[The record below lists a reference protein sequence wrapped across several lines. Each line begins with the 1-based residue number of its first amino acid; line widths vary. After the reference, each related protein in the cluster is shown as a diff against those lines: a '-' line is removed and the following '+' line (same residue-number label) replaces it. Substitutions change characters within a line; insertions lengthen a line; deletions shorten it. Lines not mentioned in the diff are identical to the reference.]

1 MAKPN
6 KEASPMNRALSA
18 VCLFLLTA
26 GTIRSAAQLQQVH
39 PFRDGTPGVT
49 GYRSEVLS
57 LVMIQENEFLR
68 LADAFPADK
77 YTWRPGPGV
86 KSVAEVFLHVSAAN
100 YNMYKLIG
108 APVPPVLDVAGMEE
122 STTDKAK
129 IIATLKAS
137 YAHAEKAI
145 TDMPDANLEKT
156 MPWLGGTITQ
166 RGVLLYIIPHIAEH
180 LGQAIAYARMNGV
193 VPPWSEDPPSKK

>member
-1 MAKPN
+1 MKLT
-6 KEASPMNRALSA
+6 LSA
-18 VCLFLLTA
+18 LCLFLFTA
-26 GTIRSAAQLQQVH
+26 GAIPAAAQLQQVH

-57 LVMIQENEFLR
+57 LVLIQENEFLR
-68 LADAFPADK
+68 LAEAFPAEK

-86 KSVAEVFLHVSAAN
+86 KSVAEVFLHVAAAN

-108 APVPPVLDVAGMEE
+108 ALVPAGLDVAGMEE
-122 STTDKAK
+122 STTDKAT

-137 YAHAEKAI
+137 YAHAKKAI
-145 TDMPDANLEKT
+145 TDMPDSNLEKT

-180 LGQAIAYARMNGV
+180 LGQAIAYARINGV
-193 VPPWSEDPPSKK
+193 VPPWSQDPPNKK

>member
-1 MAKPN
+1 MNRILLTLTWFALT
-6 KEASPMNRALSA
+6 ASPTLA
-18 VCLFLLTA
+18 V
-26 GTIRSAAQLQQVH
+26 AQLQQVH

-49 GYRSEVLS
+49 GYRSEVLA

-68 LADAFPADK
+68 LADAFPAEK
-77 YTWRPGPGV
+77 YTWRPAPGV

-100 YNMYKLIG
+100 YNMYKLVG
-108 APVPPVLDVAGMEE
+108 APFPAGLDVAGMEQ

-129 IIATLKAS
+129 VITTLRAS
-137 YAHAEKAI
+137 YAHAKKAI

-156 MPWLGGTITQ
+156 MDWLGGTITQ

-180 LGQAIAYARMNGV
+180 LGQAIAYARINGV
-193 VPPWSEDPPSKK
+193 VPPWSEDPPSK

>member
-1 MAKPN
+1 MKGIF
-6 KEASPMNRALSA
+6 STL
-18 VCLFLLTA
+18 CFFLLTGA
-26 GTIRSAAQLQQVH
+26 TVPLAAQLQQVH

-57 LVMIQENEFLR
+57 LVLIQENEFLR
-68 LADAFPADK
+68 LAQAFPADK

-100 YNMYKLIG
+100 YNMYKLVG
-108 APVPPVLDVAGMEE
+108 APVPPGLDVAGMEQ

-129 IIATLKAS
+129 IIAALKAS
-137 YAHAEKAI
+137 YAHAERAI
-145 TDMPDANLEKT
+145 TEMPDANLEKT

-180 LGQAIAYARMNGV
+180 LGQAIAYARINGV
-193 VPPWSEDPPSKK
+193 VPPWSEDPPNKK

>member
-1 MAKPN
+1 MKGIF
-6 KEASPMNRALSA
+6 STL
-18 VCLFLLTA
+18 CFFLLTSA
-26 GTIRSAAQLQQVH
+26 TVPLAAQLQQVH

-57 LVMIQENEFLR
+57 LVLIQENEFLR
-68 LADAFPADK
+68 LAQAFPADK

-100 YNMYKLIG
+100 YNMYKLVG
-108 APVPPVLDVAGMEE
+108 APVPPGLDVAGMEQ

-129 IIATLKAS
+129 IIAALKAS
-137 YAHAEKAI
+137 YAHAERAI
-145 TDMPDANLEKT
+145 TEMPDANLEKT

-180 LGQAIAYARMNGV
+180 LGQAIAYARINGV
-193 VPPWSEDPPSKK
+193 VPPWSEDPPNKK

>member
-1 MAKPN
+1 MK
-6 KEASPMNRALSA
+6 RALS
-18 VCLFLLTA
+18 VICLFVLTA
-26 GTIRSAAQLQQVH
+26 GTARLAAQLQQVH

-49 GYRSEVLS
+49 GYRSEVLA
-57 LVMIQENEFLR
+57 LVLIQENEFLR
-68 LADAFPADK
+68 LAEAFPADK
-77 YTWRPGPGV
+77 YTWRPAPGV

-100 YNMYKLIG
+100 YNMYKLVG
-108 APVPPVLDVAGMEE
+108 TPVPPGLDVAGMEL

-129 IIATLKAS
+129 IIAMLKTS

-166 RGVLLYIIPHIAEH
+166 RGVLLYIIPHIGEH
-180 LGQAIAYARMNGV
+180 LGQAVAYARINGV
-193 VPPWSEDPPSKK
+193 VPPWSEDPPTKK

>member
-1 MAKPN
+1 MT
-6 KEASPMNRALSA
+6 RALSA
-18 VCLFLLTA
+18 LCLFLLSIATLPA
-26 GTIRSAAQLQQVH
+26 AAQLQQVH
-39 PFRDGTPGVT
+39 PYRDGTPGVT

-57 LVMIQENEFLR
+57 LVLIQENEFLR
-68 LADAFPADK
+68 LAQAFPADK
-77 YTWRPGPGV
+77 YTWRPAPGV

-108 APVPPVLDVAGMEE
+108 APVPPGLDVAGMEQ

-129 IIATLKAS
+129 IIAALKAS

-145 TDMPDANLEKT
+145 TDTPDANLEKT

-166 RGVLLYIIPHIAEH
+166 RGILLYIIPHIGEH
-180 LGQAIAYARMNGV
+180 LGQAIAYARVNGV
-193 VPPWSEDPPSKK
+193 VPPWSEDPPNK